1 MSYFNLKTFEYLSP
15 YLFFWHFC
23 DWRKSVI
30 YMPTLVHL
38 WLNYEYCFLTLC
50 KFSFVKIYGHSEICW
65 PHLFWN
71 KLPFTQIFWDNDNR
85 CKGKNQL
92 PLTCWQWCTRCRN
105 RIFLKL
111 RCKPFRFE
119 RMLVFMSTG
128 CVKPSDCPAS
138 ASNCINGVCQGNT
151 VSSSTPINSVTSKLY
166 TVLCSAPIS
175 NVANNFYTM
184 FRTNQ

>member
-1 MSYFNLKTFEYLSP
+1 
-15 YLFFWHFC
+15 
-23 DWRKSVI
+23 
-30 YMPTLVHL
+30 MPTLVLL

-85 CKGKNQL
+85 CKGINQL

-105 RIFLKL
+105 TIFLKL

-138 ASNCINGVCQGNT
+138 ASNCVNGVCQGSSGRFYKYFSFMKT
-151 VSSSTPINSVTSKLY
+151 ISILILSYLQSYHDWIEDVLVSCIQLWYIHWLGRHKCLI
-166 TVLCSAPIS
+166 VL
-175 NVANNFYTM
+175 
-184 FRTNQ
+184 